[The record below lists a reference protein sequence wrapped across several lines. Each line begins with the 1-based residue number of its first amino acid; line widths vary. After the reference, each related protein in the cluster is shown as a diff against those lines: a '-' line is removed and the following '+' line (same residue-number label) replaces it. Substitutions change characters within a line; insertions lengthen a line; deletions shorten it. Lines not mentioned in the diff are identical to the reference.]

1 MRKGSLINEE
11 MSKYL
16 VIYDEAVSQIWL
28 CNRSLLNFLS
38 MRNFLSFLSVK
49 AFFKNTVEKAIHRNS
64 EKSKIEPVTVYRAT
78 YCAIYSGLSIPR
90 YALVPDAAD
99 AANHSPPP
107 PHRRHHL
114 SSSYRQQRNRGRQE
128 RITPETSCGALLN
141 LSRGGCNFAYN
152 S

>member
-1 MRKGSLINEE
+1 MTL
-11 MSKYL
+11 
-16 VIYDEAVSQIWL
+16 QP
-28 CNRSLLNFLS
+28 RSLLNFLS
-38 MRNFLSFLSVK
+38 MRNFFSFLSVK
-49 AFFKNTVEKAIHRNS
+49 ACFKITVEKAIHRNS
-64 EKSKIEPVTVYRAT
+64 EKSKIEPVTEYRAT

-128 RITPETSCGALLN
+128 AHHTRDFLRSFVKFLSCGGSHFCFKFLIN
-141 LSRGGCNFAYN
+141 NVKPVGSV
-152 S
+152 